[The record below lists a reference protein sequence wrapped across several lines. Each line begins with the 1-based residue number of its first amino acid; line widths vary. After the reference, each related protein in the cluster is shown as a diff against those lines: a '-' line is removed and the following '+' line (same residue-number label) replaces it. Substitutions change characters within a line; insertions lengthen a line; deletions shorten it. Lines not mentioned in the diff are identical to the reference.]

1 VSKSSRASAALLY
14 TPVGLLDKIFK
25 LIVLVNNMYNREIVH
40 LGIISAILFL
50 GSLATL
56 AYAITLHEKDY
67 IITNFGMKN
76 GNPFITVQGTAGGSY
91 DPSVGDEGY
100 QAYVFDT
107 DKGIFEIT
115 VTESSSNKPHYST
128 DQILA
133 KVIKLNEC
141 LIKAKGTHG
150 KPLFENNTVRY
161 VDPNLNFTKVN
172 KVYTIQVILD
182 DPDEKCETGQYIR
195 KIYSNQTNATITQA
209 N

>member
-25 LIVLVNNMYNREIVH
+25 LIVLVNYTYNREIVH

>member
-1 VSKSSRASAALLY
+1 VSKSSRASAALLH

-141 LIKAKGTHG
+141 LIKTRETHG
-150 KPLFENNTVRY
+150 KPLFENNTVSY
-161 VDPNLNFTKVN
+161 VDPNLNVTKVN
-172 KVYTIQVILD
+172 KVFTAQVISD
-182 DPDEKCETGQYIR
+182 DPDEKCETGQHIR
-195 KIYSNQTNATITQA
+195 KIYSNQTNTTITG
-209 N
+209 

>member
-1 VSKSSRASAALLY
+1 MHS
-14 TPVGLLDKIFK
+14 
-25 LIVLVNNMYNREIVH
+25 REIVH
-40 LGIISAILFL
+40 LGIISALLFL
-50 GSLATL
+50 GSLASL
-56 AYAITLHEKDY
+56 VYAITLHEKDY

-76 GNPFITVQGTAGGSY
+76 GNPFITVQGTAGGTY

-115 VTESSSNKPHYST
+115 VAESSSNKPHYST

-141 LIKAKGTHG
+141 LIKKGTHG

-161 VDPNLNFTKVN
+161 EDPNLNFTKVN

-195 KIYSNQTNATITQA
+195 KIYSNQTNATIT
-209 N
+209 

>member
-1 VSKSSRASAALLY
+1 VSKSSRASAALLH